1 MIEIRKPDTT
11 LMSILP
17 PVDLC
22 PDITYIPSQ
31 YALQFEHNGKQYA
44 FNNLTKQCIEGEL
57 PKEARAGEGYDDL
70 ITAQFL
76 VPDDR
81 DECAY
86 YNSISALFRIFR
98 RRKGEHG
105 YIILPTLACNARC
118 TYCYEA
124 GMETVTMKPD
134 TVEQTIRYII
144 SSHAEKEVHI
154 VWFGGEPLLG
164 EKIIDR
170 ISEGLMEAGVP
181 FKSVMI
187 SNGSLITPAIIE
199 KMTGLWHLYRIQ
211 ITMDGNESDYITRKC
226 YYKEDDQYHLVMRAI
241 DRMSEKGIR
250 VQVRCNVDEQNW
262 DGLPALL
269 RDMNAYIHHRENV
282 YVYLAPLYQIRESE
296 RAMSFWEKVSA
307 AYPMI
312 ESAGFQVKRM
322 MGVGSTFR
330 VNTCIADSGG
340 VVICPDG
347 VLSPCEHLQQ
357 KAGFGDVWHGVMDES
372 RRHEFCRVDRI
383 REKCRSCPYLPD
395 CTGFAGCPIHDS
407 HCRELHELMAID
419 SLKRMVEHEE
429 VGITDGDDFIC

>member
-1 MIEIRKPDTT
+1 
-11 LMSILP
+11 MSILP

-86 YNSISALFRIFR
+86 YNSISALLRIFR

-105 YIILPTLACNARC
+105 YIILPTSACNARC

-124 GMETVTMKPD
+124 GMEPVTMTPD

-187 SNGSLITPAIIE
+187 SNGSLITPQIIE
-199 KMTGLWHLYRIQ
+199 KMTGPWHLDRIQ
-211 ITMDGNESDYITRKC
+211 ISMDGD
-226 YYKEDDQYHLVMRAI
+226 EDVEPPD
-241 DRMSEKGIR
+241 
-250 VQVRCNVDEQNW
+250 
-262 DGLPALL
+262 P
-269 RDMNAYIHHRENV
+269 
-282 YVYLAPLYQIRESE
+282 
-296 RAMSFWEKVSA
+296 
-307 AYPMI
+307 
-312 ESAGFQVKRM
+312 
-322 MGVGSTFR
+322 VGS
-330 VNTCIADSGG
+330 G
-340 VVICPDG
+340 
-347 VLSPCEHLQQ
+347 
-357 KAGFGDVWHGVMDES
+357 GFGGTHG
-372 RRHEFCRVDRI
+372 I
-383 REKCRSCPYLPD
+383 L
-395 CTGFAGCPIHDS
+395 
-407 HCRELHELMAID
+407 
-419 SLKRMVEHEE
+419 
-429 VGITDGDDFIC
+429 